1 MIPATRAAITESIE
15 TTSAV
20 LNSLTT
26 PQLEQV
32 RADINRELL
41 NFVRNEWLP
50 VKPAETIRNW
60 VF

>member
-20 LNSLTT
+20 LNALTP

-32 RADINRELL
+32 RANINRELID
-41 NFVRNEWLP
+41 FVKNEWLP
-50 VKPAETIRNW
+50 VKPGETIRNW

>member
-1 MIPATRAAITESIE
+1 MIPHTRDAITESIE

-20 LNSLTT
+20 LNVLTP

-41 NFVRNEWLP
+41 DFIKTEWLP
-50 VKPAETIRNW
+50 VKPGETIRNW

>member
-1 MIPATRAAITESIE
+1 MTPATRAAITESIE

-41 NFVRNEWLP
+41 DFIKNEWLP
-50 VKPAETIRNW
+50 VKLGETIRN
-60 VF
+60 